1 MGRGRKQSQQHRQY
15 QRFWGSSPG
24 ASQRFRRF
32 PWHRRQHLSSGRFSR
47 PRVASPRARCLIVI
61 VVVACFGFAVGLAL
75 PCVSPPAAR
84 ITGEYVATGPVADVL
99 RTLVVDARQS
109 GKGYQ
114 RDEFGYRQTDDDG
127 NGCDI
132 RDDILARDLHDVRF
146 TVAGGCVVR
155 SGTLED
161 PYTGRTIAF
170 VRGAQSS
177 TAVQIDHVVAL
188 ENAWRS
194 GASRWN
200 RAQRYRFGNDPL
212 NLLAVD
218 GPANEEKGAASAA
231 YWLPT
236 NAEFRCTYVALQVA
250 VKAKYGLSVTPQE
263 REAMAAVLRG
273 CPNQQIPSRH
283 STPIAHG
290 VSPDGTRAES
300 SSPRYVTQR
309 YKPDL

>member
-1 MGRGRKQSQQHRQY
+1 M
-15 QRFWGSSPG
+15 
-24 ASQRFRRF
+24 
-32 PWHRRQHLSSGRFSR
+32 
-47 PRVASPRARCLIVI
+47 I
-61 VVVACFGFAVGLAL
+61 VVVACFGFLVGLAL
-75 PCVSPPAAR
+75 PYVSPPAAR

-146 TVAGGCVVR
+146 AVAGGCVVR

-170 VRGAQSS
+170 VRGAKSS
-177 TAVQIDHVVAL
+177 SAVQIDHVVAL

-194 GASRWN
+194 GASQWN

-250 VKAKYGLSVTPQE
+250 VKAAYRLSVTPQE

-273 CPNQQIPSRH
+273 CPGQQIP
-283 STPIAHG
+283 
-290 VSPDGTRAES
+290 TRQT
-300 SSPRYVTQR
+300 R
-309 YKPDL
+309 

>member
-1 MGRGRKQSQQHRQY
+1 MDRGRKQSQQHRQY

-24 ASQRFRRF
+24 TSQRFRRF
-32 PWHRRQHLSSGRFSR
+32 PWHRRQHLSTGRFSR
-47 PRVASPRARCLIVI
+47 SRFASPRARCLIVI

-75 PCVSPPAAR
+75 PYVSPPAAR

-170 VRGAQSS
+170 VRGAKSS
-177 TAVQIDHVVAL
+177 TVVQIDHVVAL

-194 GASRWN
+194 GASQWN

-250 VKAKYGLSVTPQE
+250 VKAAYRLSVTPQE

-273 CPNQQIPSRH
+273 CPNQQIP
-283 STPIAHG
+283 TQQ
-290 VSPDGTRAES
+290 TR
-300 SSPRYVTQR
+300 
-309 YKPDL
+309 

>member
-1 MGRGRKQSQQHRQY
+1 M
-15 QRFWGSSPG
+15 
-24 ASQRFRRF
+24 
-32 PWHRRQHLSSGRFSR
+32 
-47 PRVASPRARCLIVI
+47 
-61 VVVACFGFAVGLAL
+61 VACFGFVVGLAL
-75 PCVSPPAAR
+75 PYVSPPAAR

-170 VRGAQSS
+170 MRGAKSS

-194 GASRWN
+194 GASQWN
-200 RAQRYRFGNDPL
+200 SAQRYRFGNDPS

-263 REAMAAVLRG
+263 RETMAAVLRG
-273 CPNQQIPSRH
+273 CPGQQIP
-283 STPIAHG
+283 
-290 VSPDGTRAES
+290 TRQT
-300 SSPRYVTQR
+300 R
-309 YKPDL
+309 

>member
-1 MGRGRKQSQQHRQY
+1 MDRGRKRYQQHR
-15 QRFWGSSPG
+15 GN
-24 ASQRFRRF
+24 RRSGTSRRY
-32 PWHRRQHLSSGRFSR
+32 PWRRRSCSSSGRFSR
-47 PRVASPRARCLIVI
+47 PRFASPRARCLIV
-61 VVVACFGFAVGLAL
+61 VAVVACFGLAIGLVL
-75 PCVSPPAAR
+75 PYVSPPVAR
-84 ITGEYVATGPVADVL
+84 VTGEYVATGPVVEVL

-109 GKGYQ
+109 GKGYK

-132 RDDILARDLHDVRF
+132 REDILARDLHDVRF

-155 SGTLED
+155 SGILED
-161 PYTGRTIAF
+161 PYTGRTIEF
-170 VRGAQSS
+170 TRGTKSS

-236 NAEFRCTYVALQVA
+236 NAEFRCTYVATQVA
-250 VKAKYGLSVTPQE
+250 VKATYGLSVTPQE
-263 REAMAAVLRG
+263 REAIAAVLRG
-273 CPNQQIPSRH
+273 CPSQQIP
-283 STPIAHG
+283 
-290 VSPDGTRAES
+290 TRQT
-300 SSPRYVTQR
+300 R
-309 YKPDL
+309 

>member
-1 MGRGRKQSQQHRQY
+1 MDRGRKQSQQHRQHQRYRQY

-47 PRVASPRARCLIVI
+47 PRFASPRARCLIIV
-61 VVVACFGFAVGLAL
+61 VVVACFGFLVGLAL
-75 PCVSPPAAR
+75 PYVSPPAAR

-146 TVAGGCVVR
+146 TVAGSCVVR

-170 VRGAQSS
+170 VRGAKSS
-177 TAVQIDHVVAL
+177 SAVQIDHVVAL
-188 ENAWRS
+188 ENARRS
-194 GASRWN
+194 GASQWN
-200 RAQRYRFGNDPL
+200 RAQRYRFGNDPS

-250 VKAKYGLSVTPQE
+250 VKAAYRLSVTPQE

-273 CPNQQIPSRH
+273 CPGQQIP
-283 STPIAHG
+283 
-290 VSPDGTRAES
+290 TRQT
-300 SSPRYVTQR
+300 R
-309 YKPDL
+309 

>member
-1 MGRGRKQSQQHRQY
+1 M
-15 QRFWGSSPG
+15 
-24 ASQRFRRF
+24 
-32 PWHRRQHLSSGRFSR
+32 
-47 PRVASPRARCLIVI
+47 RCLIVI

-75 PCVSPPAAR
+75 PYVSPPAAR

-99 RTLVVDARQS
+99 RTLVVNARQS
-109 GKGYQ
+109 GKGYE

-170 VRGAQSS
+170 VRGAKSS

-194 GASRWN
+194 GASQWN

-250 VKAKYGLSVTPQE
+250 VKAAYRLSVTPQE

-273 CPNQQIPSRH
+273 CPNQQIP
-283 STPIAHG
+283 TQQ
-290 VSPDGTRAES
+290 TR
-300 SSPRYVTQR
+300 
-309 YKPDL
+309 